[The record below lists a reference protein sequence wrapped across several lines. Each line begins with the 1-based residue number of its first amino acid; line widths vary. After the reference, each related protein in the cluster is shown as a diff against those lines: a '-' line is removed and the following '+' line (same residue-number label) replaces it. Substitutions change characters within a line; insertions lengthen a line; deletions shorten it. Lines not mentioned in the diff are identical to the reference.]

1 MKSIILM
8 LALCLTIQDSMG
20 EFSTTTATDIHT
32 AIFNASYNKY
42 VRPSNITYVGIEFH
56 LLSINDMDFKRQIM
70 SSSGWLTV
78 TWEDPRLTWNAST
91 KGDIEYIY
99 TKQDK
104 IWRPEL
110 IIDNSVEGMSP
121 LGHDEIF
128 FKVKHTGEVRWEP
141 PGIYVTHCDF
151 NVLYY
156 PFDYQTCSVE
166 VTSFAFTN
174 KAVTFNSVSESTK
187 NLKKNGEWVLHSLRG
202 SKQNLTENGE
212 EFSQVEFKVILK
224 RLSRYYVNNVVYPV
238 VVISL
243 LTNVVFLVPAES
255 GCKISYILTVLLTQ
269 AVLLTLIGNSMPTT
283 SIQIPIIAMYI
294 SFVLLMAA
302 LATII
307 TTLNVYLYLRT
318 DQKAVPRWLK
328 AFTFVVLLRI
338 NCRSAKVN
346 EEDKGNVVSNEDT
359 VNVEESNGKGKTM
372 WNRLLA
378 QTKDDAEFPFK
389 CQEVSAFLDCFFFY
403 LFNIVLIITTLV
415 FLVVSAVSDV
425 PPS

>member
-56 LLSINDMDFKRQIM
+56 LLSINDM
-70 SSSGWLTV
+70 